1 MYLALSIPGGFE
13 WFIVL
18 LPALL
23 MISGRYWP
31 SFIIPV
37 RALKQLDR
45 VTKERDDL
53 MAWSIIPTP

>member
-23 MISGRYWP
+23 MIGGP
-31 SFIIPV
+31 VLAIIYYT
-37 RALKQLDR
+37 RSKELKKQLDR

-53 MAWSIIPTP
+53 MA